1 MDQIT
6 KPVFTAGAVQ
16 EVVPLHGAGCIAIA
30 LGVDDANKINE
41 RSHDM
46 TNPLKGKGDM
56 VKNVIIAVL
65 VTGIIAFVGGMRYQS
80 NVYKATEARVSDAV
94 ASVPKE

>member
-1 MDQIT
+1 
-6 KPVFTAGAVQ
+6 
-16 EVVPLHGAGCIAIA
+16 
-30 LGVDDANKINE
+30 
-41 RSHDM
+41 M

-80 NVYKATEARVSDAV
+80 NVYKATEARVNDAV